1 MGNEESKIVAGIVIA
16 RRAQAIASFDIKALE
31 IVLPKCE
38 DTNDRTY

>member
-31 IVLPKCE
+31 NRLAKMRGHERPH
-38 DTNDRTY
+38 Y